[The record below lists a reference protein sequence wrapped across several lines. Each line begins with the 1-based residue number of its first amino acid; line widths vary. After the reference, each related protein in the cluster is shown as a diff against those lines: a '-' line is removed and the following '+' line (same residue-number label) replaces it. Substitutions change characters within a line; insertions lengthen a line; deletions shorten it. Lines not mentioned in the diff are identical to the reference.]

1 MSEYREADDKT
12 DAQQQIA
19 IDLRA
24 VLGEVCAT
32 EIALQRRIVKR
43 QARKAAFELGC
54 VGRSRR
60 RQAASMEGIYRL
72 TANQF
77 VSCCLRRSRASLM
90 KRRHTS

>member
-1 MSEYREADDKT
+1 MSDEGKTNDKA

-24 VLGEVCAT
+24 VPGEVGAP
-32 EIALQRRIVKR
+32 EIEFQRRVVER
-43 QARKAAFELGC
+43 QARKAALELGC
-54 VGRSRR
+54 VRRTRR
-60 RQAASMEGIYRL
+60 RGAASLEGIYRL
-72 TANQF
+72 PANQF